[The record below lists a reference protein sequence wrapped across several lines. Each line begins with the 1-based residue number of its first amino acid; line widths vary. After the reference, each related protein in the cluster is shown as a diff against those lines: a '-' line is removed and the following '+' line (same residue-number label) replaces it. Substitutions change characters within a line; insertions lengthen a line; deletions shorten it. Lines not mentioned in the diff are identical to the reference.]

1 METRANHLL
10 IGGCVILLVAA
21 AFGFI
26 VWLAKLRI
34 DKEVALYEIH
44 FTDAVSGLGV
54 GSDVRFNGIKVGA
67 VERININ
74 ADDPNKVNVIVKIDA
89 DTPVRADSAA
99 ALELQGVTGQSFVQI
114 SGGSRAA
121 AMVPPKQRPPLP
133 VIASKPS
140 SISELFR
147 GAPDLVNR
155 GIVLIERA
163 ADLVNDE
170 NRKNLSRIVADLRTL
185 SGVVA
190 GKDVAI
196 GQTIDSMASVAKK
209 FDRIAGQAESTLN
222 NADAAAVAL
231 TQLVNELHDIVA
243 ASRQPVESFTAEG
256 LADLKR
262 LIQDTRILVGSIAR
276 VAARLEDD
284 PSQVLFG
291 SRDAEFRPEGR

>member
-10 IGGCVILLVAA
+10 IGGFVILMVSV

-26 VWLAKLRI
+26 VWLAKVRI
-34 DKEVALYEIH
+34 DKEVAVYEIH
-44 FTDAVSGLGV
+44 FSDAVSGLGV

-67 VERININ
+67 VERITIN
-74 ADDPNKVNVIVKIDA
+74 RDDPNKVNVMVKIDA

-99 ALELQGVTGQSFVQI
+99 SLELQGVTGQSFVQI
-114 SGGSRAA
+114 SGGSTAA
-121 AMVPPKQRPPLP
+121 AMLGVRQRPPYP

-140 SISELFR
+140 HIAELFR

-155 GIVLIERA
+155 GILLIERA

-185 SGVVA
+185 SGVA
-190 GKDVAI
+190 ASKEAAL
-196 GQTIDSMASVAKK
+196 GQTIDSMASAAKK
-209 FDRIAGQAESTLN
+209 FDRIAGTAESTMQ

-231 TQLVNELHDIVA
+231 TRLAAELHEIAV
-243 ASRQPVESFTAEG
+243 ASRQPIESFTVDG
-256 LADLKR
+256 LADLRR